1 MYRRIILIAGAVL
14 LAFGATA
21 LAAETFEV
29 DVTHSDVSFKV
40 RHFVS
45 KSSGRFDDFSG
56 TFVVDR
62 EDMTKT
68 TIEFAVKMASID
80 TDNDS
85 RDNHLKSPDFFDVEK
100 YPDMTFK
107 STGITKTGESTYDV
121 TGQFNLHGVTKEIV
135 IPVEV
140 LGFHDDEKGSQA
152 GFEMD
157 FVINRK
163 DFGIIWNKALD
174 AGGFVLGEDV
184 EINIT
189 LETHSS
195 KEE

>member
-1 MYRRIILIAGAVL
+1 MYRRIILITGAVL

-107 STGITKTGESTYDV
+107 STGITKTGESSYDV

>member
-1 MYRRIILIAGAVL
+1 MYRRIMLITGAVL

-21 LAAETFEV
+21 FATETFEV
-29 DVTHSDVSFKV
+29 DVTHSNVSFKV

-45 KSSGRFDDFSG
+45 KSSGRFDNFSG

-62 EDMTKT
+62 EDMTKST
-68 TIEFAVKMASID
+68 VEFAIKMGSID
-80 TDNDS
+80 TDNES
-85 RDNHLKSPDFFDVEK
+85 RDKHLKSADFFDVEK
-100 YPDMTFK
+100 YPDMSFK

-140 LGFHDDEKGSQA
+140 LGFHDGEKGSKA

-184 EINIT
+184 EISIT
-189 LETHSS
+189 LETNSS
-195 KEE
+195 KGE

>member
-85 RDNHLKSPDFFDVEK
+85 RDDHLKSADFFDVEK

-107 STGITKTGESTYDV
+107 STGITKTGESSYDV

>member
-1 MYRRIILIAGAVL
+1 MYRRIILITGAVL

-21 LAAETFEV
+21 FATETFEV
-29 DVTHSDVSFKV
+29 DVVHSDVSFKV

-62 EDMTKT
+62 EDMTKST
-68 TIEFAVKMASID
+68 VEFAVKMASID

-85 RDNHLKSPDFFDVEK
+85 RDNHLKSADFFDVEK

-140 LGFHDDEKGSQA
+140 LGFHEGEKGSQA

>member
-1 MYRRIILIAGAVL
+1 MNRRIILLTGTML
-14 LAFGATA
+14 LALGATA
-21 LAAETFEV
+21 YATETFKV
-29 DVTHSDVSFKV
+29 DVVHSDVSFKV

-45 KSSGRFDDFSG
+45 KASGRFDDFSG

-62 EDMTKT
+62 EDMTKST
-68 TIEFAVKMASID
+68 VEFSVKMGSVD
-80 TDNDS
+80 TDNED
-85 RDNHLKSPDFFDVEK
+85 RDKHLKSPDFFDAEK
-100 YPDMTFK
+100 YPDMSFK

-121 TGQFNLHGVTKEIV
+121 TGQFNMHGVTKEIV

-140 LGFHDDEKGSQA
+140 LGFLDGDKGSQA

-157 FVINRK
+157 FTVNRK
-163 DFGIIWNKALD
+163 DFGITWNKALD

-189 LETHSS
+189 IEAHSS
-195 KEE
+195 TEE

>member
-107 STGITKTGESTYDV
+107 STGITKTGESSYDV